1 MLGLT
6 MGCYARIPGGVDLD
20 SLFNTKVKIDRA
32 AWLIGAVLE
41 KQMCFSDYAG
51 APMSSSE
58 VRKIC
63 GNPLTTRELVGG
75 LREAGILFVSSGY
88 EVGSK
93 FKNYA
98 VNPKLLKESSFTT
111 DHVVHHLITSP
122 TVITSI
128 RNSLMKDK
136 QYEHYRWD
144 KFHFSIYENLQLPQ
158 LDTGE
163 VKAYFNEFYDPKS
176 VKFGDS
182 AAVVGFQVDQL
193 LTDNC
198 RRMSVSK
205 TGRVYTQL
213 CRLKSWVRGCF
224 QYDGD
229 WCVGHDV
236 KACQPTLLAALML
249 GIANKDNSFF
259 ERTGVERHRKS
270 LGIKNKTLEKC
281 DITVA
286 DAREF
291 AEFVESNDIY
301 DEIVSRLKRR
311 GHYRSRDDIKLA
323 FMRDIFAKKSE
334 YASVEEQEFKV
345 MFPVI
350 WKQIKAINEKD
361 YRTLINF
368 MQFMESEVVIHHA
381 LKKAHE
387 LGCRG
392 YFTVHD
398 SIYAPQCHT
407 DLVLKGFDYA
417 SHAVGIKLRI
427 DVSGDIVQRRRNELE
442 QRVEREDFSESML
455 KA

>member
-1 MLGLT
+1 M
-6 MGCYARIPGGVDLD
+6 
-20 SLFNTKVKIDRA
+20 
-32 AWLIGAVLE
+32 
-41 KQMCFSDYAG
+41 
-51 APMSSSE
+51 
-58 VRKIC
+58 
-63 GNPLTTRELVGG
+63 
-75 LREAGILFVSSGY
+75 
-88 EVGSK
+88 
-93 FKNYA
+93 
-98 VNPKLLKESSFTT
+98 
-111 DHVVHHLITSP
+111 
-122 TVITSI
+122 
-128 RNSLMKDK
+128 
-136 QYEHYRWD
+136 
-144 KFHFSIYENLQLPQ
+144 
-158 LDTGE
+158 
-163 VKAYFNEFYDPKS
+163 
-176 VKFGDS
+176 
-182 AAVVGFQVDQL
+182 
-193 LTDNC
+193 
-198 RRMSVSK
+198 
-205 TGRVYTQL
+205 
-213 CRLKSWVRGCF
+213 
-224 QYDGD
+224 
-229 WCVGHDV
+229 
-236 KACQPTLLAALML
+236 
-249 GIANKDNSFF
+249 
-259 ERTGVERHRKS
+259 
-270 LGIKNKTLEKC
+270 GIKNKTLEKC